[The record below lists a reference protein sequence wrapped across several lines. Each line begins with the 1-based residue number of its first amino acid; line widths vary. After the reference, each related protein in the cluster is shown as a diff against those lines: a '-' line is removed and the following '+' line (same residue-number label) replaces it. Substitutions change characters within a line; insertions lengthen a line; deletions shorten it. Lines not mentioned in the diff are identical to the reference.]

1 MLDPKRVITL
11 KCAVEYPCKDVIER
25 IDRCEGEIFVD
36 DSLWMYFDVKNGI
49 RTEVVER
56 LDGKRKE
63 WMLAKMRSIGL
74 NEGDKLVGLG
84 ERTIVSFMSEKTFF
98 TSLSELV
105 NKHGS
110 WGRGVPAD
118 VRPSG
123 VVLHGGPAPLHL
135 TTA

>member
-1 MLDPKRVITL
+1 M
-11 KCAVEYPCKDVIER
+11 
-25 IDRCEGEIFVD
+25 
-36 DSLWMYFDVKNGI
+36 
-49 RTEVVER
+49 VER

-105 NKHGS
+105 NKHGAGPGRSGRCSTQRRGTS
-110 WGRGVPAD
+110 WGPRA
-118 VRPSG
+118 STLNHC
-123 VVLHGGPAPLHL
+123 VVSD
-135 TTA
+135 

>member
-110 WGRGVPAD
+110 WGRAFRPMFDPAAWYFM
-118 VRPSG
+118 G
-123 VVLHGGPAPLHL
+123 APRLY
-135 TTA
+135 T